1 MIEGRIETEELY
13 ALVKKRIIQLQ
24 YQPGEILNEADL
36 ADEFGL
42 SRTPVRRVFQLLSAD
57 KLINVVPRYGAQ
69 VAPVDF
75 RKMKAVFEVTREL
88 DPFATRLAVERIS
101 KDKID
106 ELQEIVDRINSYHI
120 ETDYQKA
127 INDDE
132 RFHEIILE
140 SCGNEWLQD
149 ILTSL
154 HYHTERLWHYCE
166 SYFSSIDL
174 FSETLTSI
182 LEAIKSG
189 DSEKAEMHSRDHI
202 DQFVSKIKSEML

>member
-140 SCGNEWLQD
+140 SCGN
-149 ILTSL
+149 
-154 HYHTERLWHYCE
+154 
-166 SYFSSIDL
+166 
-174 FSETLTSI
+174 
-182 LEAIKSG
+182 
-189 DSEKAEMHSRDHI
+189 
-202 DQFVSKIKSEML
+202 

>member
-36 ADEFGL
+36 ADEFAL

-149 ILTSL
+149 ILTYL

>member
-1 MIEGRIETEELY
+1 MIEGRIETEDLY

-149 ILTSL
+149 ILTYL

-182 LEAIKSG
+182 PDFNS
-189 DSEKAEMHSRDHI
+189 
-202 DQFVSKIKSEML
+202 

>member
-75 RKMKAVFEVTREL
+75 RKMKAVFEV
-88 DPFATRLAVERIS
+88 
-101 KDKID
+101 K
-106 ELQEIVDRINSYHI
+106 
-120 ETDYQKA
+120 
-127 INDDE
+127 
-132 RFHEIILE
+132 
-140 SCGNEWLQD
+140 
-149 ILTSL
+149 
-154 HYHTERLWHYCE
+154 
-166 SYFSSIDL
+166 
-174 FSETLTSI
+174 
-182 LEAIKSG
+182 
-189 DSEKAEMHSRDHI
+189 
-202 DQFVSKIKSEML
+202 